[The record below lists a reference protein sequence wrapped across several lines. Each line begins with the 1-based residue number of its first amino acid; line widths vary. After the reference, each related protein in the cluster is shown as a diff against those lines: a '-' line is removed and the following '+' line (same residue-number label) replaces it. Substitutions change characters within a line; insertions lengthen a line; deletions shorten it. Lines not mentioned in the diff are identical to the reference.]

1 MPARGAGDE
10 LKRQVMQAP
19 SFLLLYVENPLASA
33 AFYEKL
39 LGRPPVESSTNFA
52 MFVLD
57 NGLKLGFWREG
68 EVAPKPTA
76 QPGGSEIIFALDGA
90 EAVDALCIDW
100 RKRGMSIAQEPTAMD
115 FGYTFVALDPDGHRL
130 RACALTP

>member
-1 MPARGAGDE
+1 MN
-10 LKRQVMQAP
+10 AP

-39 LGRPPVESSTNFA
+39 LGRAPVECSTNFS

-68 EVAPKPTA
+68 EVQPKPVA
-76 QPGGSEIIFALDGA
+76 EPGASEILFSLDAA
-90 EAVDALCIDW
+90 EAVDALCVEW
-100 RKRGMSIAQEPTAMD
+100 RRRGLPIVQEPTAMD
-115 FGYTFVALDPDGHRL
+115 FGYTFVATDPDGHRL

>member
-1 MPARGAGDE
+1 MKNPN
-10 LKRQVMQAP
+10 
-19 SFLLLYVENPLASA
+19 FILLYVENPLASA

-39 LGRPPVESSTNFA
+39 LARPPVGSSTNFVLFA
-52 MFVLD
+52 LD

-68 EVAPKPTA
+68 DVQPKPTA
-76 QPGGSEIIFALDGA
+76 QPGGSEIMFTLEAA
-90 EAVDALCIDW
+90 EAVDALCVDW
-100 RKRGMSIAQEPTAMD
+100 RGRGLPIAQEPTAMD

>member
-10 LKRQVMQAP
+10 LKRQVMQGP
-19 SFLLLYVENPLASA
+19 SFLLFYVENPLASA

-39 LGRPPVESSTNFA
+39 LGRSPVESSTNFA

-57 NGLKLGFWREG
+57 NGLKLGFWRER

-100 RKRGMSIAQEPTAMD
+100 RKRGMEIAQEPTAMD

>member
-1 MPARGAGDE
+1 
-10 LKRQVMQAP
+10 MQAP
-19 SFLLLYVENPLASA
+19 SFILLYVENPLASA

-39 LGRPPVESSTNFA
+39 LGRPAVESSANFS

-57 NGLKLGFWREG
+57 NGLKLGFWRESD
-68 EVAPKPTA
+68 VAPKPTTP
-76 QPGGSEIIFALDGA
+76 PGGSEIIFALDGA

-100 RKRGMSIAQEPTAMD
+100 RKQGMPIAQEPIAMD